1 MSTLRSLHDWLTYIE
16 RQHPQSISLGL
27 ERVRLVLSRLT
38 LPHRACVF
46 TVGGTNGKGSTT
58 AMLEAM
64 LHAAGYRT
72 GRYSSPHLLRYNER
86 VRVDACD
93 VSDATLVEGFEAVER
108 AREGIA
114 LTYFEY
120 GTLAAIWTF
129 AQLPLDA
136 WVMEVG
142 LGGRLDAGFLTLA
155 DTLSHIRSGKLRA
168 LGVASAKRI
177 SPAPEIPTIAEQ
189 GYAGYEADAWQGF
202 TVPANTPAA
211 VIARLN
217 DAHTK
222 AASDPEVRRRLLEV
236 GIEPIPGTAQDFASY
251 IKSETAK
258 WGKLV
263 RDNKITVQ

>member
-142 LGGRLDAGFLTLA
+142 LGGRLDAVNVLDADCAVLT
-155 DTLSHIRSGKLRA
+155 
-168 LGVASAKRI
+168 GVALDHMDYLGDTREAI
-177 SPAPEIPTIAEQ
+177 
-189 GYAGYEADAWQGF
+189 GYEKAGIFRAQQ
-202 TVPANTPAA
+202 PA
-211 VIARLN
+211 VIADL
-217 DAHTK
+217 
-222 AASDPEVRRRLLEV
+222 
-236 GIEPIPGTAQDFASY
+236 
-251 IKSETAK
+251 
-258 WGKLV
+258 
-263 RDNKITVQ
+263 